1 MKTWVRVVVVIAMA
15 AHGGCAA
22 IVAHHDFDPA
32 VDFDHFKTFSWISEH
47 PLVLASGMN
56 TSLEERLQQTT
67 RDLLTAKGFR
77 FVATAPDAD
86 FVVGFGVGASDKAR
100 IEAYPADYAG
110 QWTWRVHST
119 RDIWA
124 RQQVE
129 GRLVVD
135 IFDVRSH
142 KPVWHGWSTKPLASS
157 DADANAIRDALTAI
171 LAHFPPE

>member
-22 IVAHHDFDPA
+22 IVVHHDFDPA
-32 VDFDHFKTFSWISEH
+32 VDFDHYKTFSWISEH

-56 TSLEERLQQTT
+56 ASLEGRLEQST

-77 FVATAPDAD
+77 FVATAPQAD
-86 FVVGFGVGASDKAR
+86 FVVGFGVGASDKLR
-100 IEAYPADYAG
+100 IDAHPEYAG
-110 QWTWRVHST
+110 QWTWRVHSAHDAT
-119 RDIWA
+119 A

-135 IFDVRSH
+135 IFDVRTH
-142 KPVWHGWSTKPLASS
+142 QPAWHGWSTKALAST
-157 DADANAIRDALTAI
+157 DADADAVRDALTAI
-171 LAHFPPE
+171 LADFPPD